1 MERRNFLGAIPLVVG
16 GALIARPSA
25 ANAQSVTPPP
35 IWTNVKAFG
44 AVGDGVTDD
53 TVAIQSAISSL
64 QQNNDYRGGVLYF
77 PVGQYKCSS
86 TLAFTSYA
94 AGDVHNIIVRGDG
107 PQCTFLDFRSAGEGA
122 SGLAFNAGA
131 QFGVEDLLINGA
143 PGTGL
148 LVGNGN
154 AVGASGY
161 CAFFTIKNVRI
172 QNCGGNGFMFVNA
185 YMGTIS
191 DCWSTR
197 NSQIGFLF
205 AGYHTSMNVSRC
217 EASANVGIG
226 WSLNG
231 MTYST
236 FTACGADSNV
246 WGYAMTNLVGVVFTA
261 CGAESN
267 QREGWLLK
275 SADSTV
281 TGLPSQVVDIHG
293 VTLTSC
299 SSYFNSTSGINA
311 NGSHL
316 AALAS
321 NGRPIQFKM
330 TGNTSFCSPGST
342 VSMVLDA
349 TGGPITVYEELSY
362 FNGGW
367 VTYGPAV
374 RKTF

>member
-1 MERRNFLGAIPLVVG
+1 MERRNFLGTIPLAVG
-16 GALIARPSA
+16 GVLIARPSVTF
-25 ANAQSVTPPP
+25 AQSITPPP

-53 TVAIQSAISSL
+53 TAAIQSAISSL

-77 PVGQYKCSS
+77 PAGQYKCSS
-86 TLAFTSYA
+86 TLSFTSYA
-94 AGDVHNIIVRGDG
+94 AGSVHNIIVRGDG
-107 PQCTFLDFRSAGEGA
+107 PQCTVVDFRSAGAGS

-148 LVGNGN
+148 LVGSGN

-161 CAFFTIKNVRI
+161 CSFFTIKNVRI
-172 QNCGGNGFMFVNA
+172 QNCGLHGFRFINT

-191 DCWSTR
+191 DCWSKG

-205 AGYHTSMNVSRC
+205 DGYHTSMNVNRC
-217 EASANVGIG
+217 EASENGGIG

-246 WGYAMTNLVGVVFTA
+246 WGYAATNIVGVAFTA

-267 QREGWLLK
+267 QREGWLLV
-275 SADSTV
+275 SGSGTIG
-281 TGLPSQVVDIHG
+281 GLPSQVVDIHG
-293 VTLTSC
+293 VILTSC
-299 SSYFNSTSGINA
+299 SSYFNGTSGINA
-311 NGSHL
+311 FGSHL
-316 AALAS
+316 AASAA
-321 NGRPIQFKM
+321 NNRPIQFKM
-330 TGNTSFCSPGST
+330 SGNTSFCGPGST

-349 TGGPITVYEELSY
+349 TNGPITVFDELSY

-367 VTYGPAV
+367 VIYGPVV